1 LQSIPTEN
9 DQTRTRQFSEQIRTF
24 SEKGLVNSQDNES
37 GSSNSIQENNKGI
50 EENIL
55 VNDPTSLQHNSRRS
69 SVASEQGKGTEQPI
83 RSLTGVNRRS
93 QSSSSVPRIE
103 HNRESNRSAEGI
115 QQSSEHIHADF
126 PAQTVEKE
134 QTISKGQPESER
146 RNSGGGFLGGRL
158 SCTRLYE
165 GGQPNN
171 SRSDN
176 SSRIRH
182 VELDKQR
189 QFLQTF
195 GISSQPLADS
205 ENNKSPAVD
214 KNNSS
219 LAPVTDIKMN
229 TPKFAAASDL
239 SAFQRDQHVRSGLQS
254 LNSFT
259 GGSLQRFDIW
269 LETFEAIIVDSGMT
283 EKDIVLELYKK
294 MSEKAQRIMK
304 YILSSG
310 DDSYK
315 SIRERLLDHFH
326 GDETREKSLKKFK
339 KAVRKPGEKVYDF
352 AIRLRELFQRTYPK
366 NHEED
371 SFQLILREKFVEG
384 LDEKLQERVKYK
396 KFETFDDLISA
407 TRKYSARMEAIG
419 GQGER
424 DDFVNAIKQVAAPNE
439 SELKEIKQIVRE
451 QHETV
456 NAIANVLKQGAKQT
470 EEVVTEQNELSNS
483 VRELSKAVNFLLSK
497 DEKQQYT
504 KKPMNYP
511 NQVTNFQPAQN
522 IGNSPRLPFKP
533 FINNNTQPNQ
543 PFYSKPVWQPQPT
556 SWQQNSQALQQQ
568 PLQQQNQVNFPPPQ
582 PGYQMQR
589 RCYKCGVEGH
599 IRSQCP
605 VQQQSNWSQP
615 QQMSILES
623 ANPPVCYTCREI
635 GHKSFECP
643 LKRTGQNHPNLPGP
657 PLQKQGNQ

>member
-1 LQSIPTEN
+1 MTRRISNFLKKVSNGRTVGQLGTEPCSGASRFADTQTLPGHTGQLERDLSNTKSPTSVPHSSFEELRGKKSRFSKRQSRSLGAVNSVNAGYLPVGKQTKRNRSISGNKGGRVNNQISLFPSVSTNIRRHNQAGEGIQNLDNDSTQLCEKSLDVSHRRNPLSSTTSSISTKRNRKFLSRYYPKRRNIKYRRGRGILSSGARSWRAISFHIRKFSKFLYKPAGQYSDTQQTSDVDPQIGTVTTLQSIPTEN

-69 SVASEQGKGTEQPI
+69 SVASEQGKCTEQPI

-115 QQSSEHIHADF
+115 QQSSEHLHHAQ
-126 PAQTVEKE
+126 AVEKE
-134 QTISKGQPESER
+134 QTINKGQPESER
-146 RNSGGGFLGGRL
+146 RNSGAGFFSGRL
-158 SCTRLYE
+158 NCTRLYE
-165 GGQPNN
+165 GAQPDN

-195 GISSQPLADS
+195 EISSQPLADS
-205 ENNKSPAVD
+205 ENNKSPTID

-304 YILSSG
+304 YILSNG

-326 GDETREKSLKKFK
+326 GDETREKSLKKF
-339 KAVRKPGEKVYDF
+339 
-352 AIRLRELFQRTYPK
+352 
-366 NHEED
+366 
-371 SFQLILREKFVEG
+371 
-384 LDEKLQERVKYK
+384 
-396 KFETFDDLISA
+396 
-407 TRKYSARMEAIG
+407 
-419 GQGER
+419 
-424 DDFVNAIKQVAAPNE
+424 
-439 SELKEIKQIVRE
+439 
-451 QHETV
+451 
-456 NAIANVLKQGAKQT
+456 
-470 EEVVTEQNELSNS
+470 
-483 VRELSKAVNFLLSK
+483 
-497 DEKQQYT
+497 
-504 KKPMNYP
+504 
-511 NQVTNFQPAQN
+511 
-522 IGNSPRLPFKP
+522 
-533 FINNNTQPNQ
+533 
-543 PFYSKPVWQPQPT
+543 
-556 SWQQNSQALQQQ
+556 
-568 PLQQQNQVNFPPPQ
+568 
-582 PGYQMQR
+582 
-589 RCYKCGVEGH
+589 
-599 IRSQCP
+599 
-605 VQQQSNWSQP
+605 
-615 QQMSILES
+615 
-623 ANPPVCYTCREI
+623 
-635 GHKSFECP
+635 
-643 LKRTGQNHPNLPGP
+643 
-657 PLQKQGNQ
+657 